1 MVGPES
7 SKGYRLVSLLLSHVI
22 SLYSKAMTVHFSR
35 SDFRPENEE
44 ARQRSDPI
52 HKYER
57 SRTSKE
63 SFATTDL

>member
-1 MVGPES
+1 M
-7 SKGYRLVSLLLSHVI
+7 SLLLSHVI